1 MSLKVRCILLDDE
14 LLGLKYLK
22 MLCEQIEEIEV
33 VKVFDNPTVF
43 LEEAKSLEFDVAI
56 LDINMPDI
64 DGLSVAQLLPNKG
77 IIFVTAY
84 KEFALEAFEIDAIDY
99 IAKPIKKER
108 LQKAVQKAIR
118 QIKPLVEVDFITI
131 NSNKGRAILY
141 FSDILYIKTNE
152 LDSRDKDVILKNN
165 QVIVAKNIAL
175 DKFVQALP
183 SNKFCRI
190 NKSEIIALRIVRFFG
205 HDSITTTLQDKSG
218 KPLELT
224 LGMAFKTDFL
234 EKI

>member
-1 MSLKVRCILLDDE
+1 MSLKVRCVLLDDE

-22 MLCEQIEEIEV
+22 MLCEQIDDVEV

-43 LEEAKSLEFDVAI
+43 LEEVKTLEFDIAI

-77 IIFVTAY
+77 VIFVTAY
-84 KEFALEAFEIDAIDY
+84 KEYALEAFEIDAIDY

-108 LQKAVQKAIR
+108 LQKAIQKAVR
-118 QIKPLVEVDFITI
+118 QLRPTVEVDFITV

-152 LDSRDKDVILKNN
+152 LDSRDKDVLLENN
-165 QVIVAKNIAL
+165 QVIIAKNISL
-175 DKFVQALP
+175 DKFVQSLP
-183 SNKFCRI
+183 ANKFCRI
-190 NKSEIIALRIVRFFG
+190 NKSEVIALRIVRFFG
-205 HDSITTTLQDKSG
+205 HDSITTTLKDINN
-218 KPLELT
+218 KPLEVT
-224 LGMAFKTDFL
+224 LGMTFKTDFL

>member
-22 MLCEQIEEIEV
+22 MLCEQIEDIEI
-33 VKVFDNPTVF
+33 VKVFDNPTTF
-43 LEEAKSLEFDVAI
+43 LDEVKTLVFDVAI

-84 KEFALEAFEIDAIDY
+84 KEYALEAFEIDAIDY

-108 LQKAVQKAIR
+108 LQKAINKAIR
-118 QIKPLVEVDFITI
+118 QIRPIVDVDFITI
-131 NSNKGRAILY
+131 NSNRGRAILY
-141 FSDILYIKTNE
+141 FNDILYIKTNE
-152 LDSRDKDVILKNN
+152 IDSRDKDVLLENN
-165 QVIVAKNIAL
+165 QIIVAKNIPL
-175 DKFVQALP
+175 DKFVQSLP
-183 SNKFCRI
+183 LNKFCRI

-205 HDSITTTLQDKSG
+205 YDLITTTLQANGG

-224 LGMAFKTDFL
+224 LGMTFKTDFL